1 MVHSLAQKTCGRPEG
16 KPSPKAITYTL
27 MKLLRVKLL
36 LRRKVLDI
44 TTICLENGC
53 RNMQKNVV
61 FNLYLTNSKVQ
72 KKKKKSNFIGYYSVE
87 EKVLEFESETL
98 NSGSFS

>member
-1 MVHSLAQKTCGRPEG
+1 
-16 KPSPKAITYTL
+16 
-27 MKLLRVKLL
+27 
-36 LRRKVLDI
+36 
-44 TTICLENGC
+44 
-53 RNMQKNVV
+53 MQKNVV
-61 FNLYLTNSKVQ
+61 FNLYLTITSKVQ

>member
-1 MVHSLAQKTCGRPEG
+1 
-16 KPSPKAITYTL
+16 
-27 MKLLRVKLL
+27 
-36 LRRKVLDI
+36 
-44 TTICLENGC
+44 
-53 RNMQKNVV
+53 MQKNVV